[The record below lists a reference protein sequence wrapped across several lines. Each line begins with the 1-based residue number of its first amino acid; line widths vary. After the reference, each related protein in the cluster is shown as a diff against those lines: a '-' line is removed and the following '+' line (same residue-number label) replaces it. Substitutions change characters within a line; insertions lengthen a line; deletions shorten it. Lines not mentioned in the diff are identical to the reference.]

1 MMRKNKLYTVNPWNR
16 NLFVIGGQTN
26 NVNAKNYGTGSA
38 SLGYTPKAPNIGTV
52 NIDTSGATGGGG
64 NSGSNGGGL
73 FGGNTDNLG
82 TAMGIANSAA
92 GAFTGIQ
99 TAYSGNRPQ
108 YSADAQNG
116 FAQLDTLLTGGKKSK
131 LGTGLV
137 NAGAAVMNRGGML
150 FHGLGALAAGVLG
163 TAGTIINNGWG
174 YEVENEDA
182 VRENTGRLKNLNFNA
197 VNTDDLV
204 DQFNQA
210 GIRKVG
216 LGEVSNGL
224 FTNEGTRQ
232 AEELNRQQNEAY
244 EYALSSFRN
253 AGRNIDRDLYEDYMR
268 NYAAYGG
275 PLDTSNFGGALGLM
289 QQNQYIDAIN
299 NRSNAIAKANTMQA
313 PTFSF
318 NKFDDGGFVDGFM
331 QDPIAAAMNYIR
343 QKDAEEA
350 QAEAQA
356 AQEAR
361 EQDYADMQTRLMNA
375 ETQNQ
380 GLQALLEDQGRSIA
394 SLQEAQALQAS
405 ATPQTT
411 NWQEPMMEAAR
422 EVVRNNGGAGSLR
435 DYIKK
440 SEKFSP
446 TAYQLEGEAHPTIGY
461 GFYNVYPGT
470 NRKVKKGDVLSQAE
484 ADRYLDV
491 AIQERADNLAK
502 KVPNWNKLTSNQQDA
517 LIDLA
522 FNAGDNARHFRKGS
536 KLMTALANEDWDA
549 ASKQLATTSRN
560 PNFKRGMQ
568 NRSNRR
574 RNMFV
579 NGDYSIKA
587 FGGELGTN
595 GTDFTNGLLQV
606 NAGNTHERNPFGGV
620 PLGVDSQ
627 GVPNLV
633 EEGETVFNDYV
644 FSKRLKVPNFM
655 LKDLGLGGAMQKGK
669 RHRMSFADVSKK
681 LAEESEMRPNDPIS
695 MNGLNASLS
704 KLMEI
709 QEAERMKQQA
719 KMQNEEMEMMPEMG
733 LMAACGGKLN
743 RYDYGGNLFKTGGK
757 KGRTY
762 TRSANEKSAL
772 SKIVEAIGLGKIANS
787 KQLQNVLDE
796 LGLDKASIRR
806 MQSDLTDLGILPR
819 GGDDGQQL
827 GIAPFADRGVMRGI
841 ATAARRDLAASRL
854 AARGQMPNAARNFR
868 GATNATN
875 TGRNYVQ
882 EANNVVNNRNSRIGQ
897 RWAENARN
905 ASRPAMGEASKAAA
919 PDAYAGLEG
928 TVIPYEGRLNGWGW
942 PIGVAATLGTAGV
955 GSYLYDE
962 KTSGSGSPYLPQPAK
977 STSGKKNSW
986 YIPGHKNVGTFKT
999 EKEAQDYYNKNI
1011 RGKQA
1016 QAAPTSSST
1025 PSTAA
1030 SNTGSTRSA
1039 ARRNAAPATNRAA
1052 QNTTQGNIP
1061 PQTDFGAYR
1070 QNRANN
1076 PFNDVATQNQTIADA
1091 KWMADQL
1098 GMPLEVEGAAPGV
1111 NTNPT
1116 NRNWNLGNYDWLSG
1130 DFNPSNTTGF
1140 IPYNRNMSAD
1150 DIAREEGSD
1159 RYKAWTDYV
1168 LSNWDNQDVQSYLRE
1183 LDTRA
1188 GGNHLFDANGN
1199 LRDDAR
1205 DYFQYARG
1213 VGDGSNHAWGY
1224 YHLTPTWAEE
1234 AAANGARPITE
1245 ADYTLTEDEL
1255 NAAGDRIDEQ
1265 SRAWTGSGNPVADA
1279 VNAAAGQ
1286 RTTVQGPPTYKTW
1299 MRYAPAVGAGIFALT
1314 DALGITNKHD
1324 YTYADKL
1331 EAAANRA
1338 GYAPNIQAPYIGD
1351 YMRYTPFDRLFY
1363 SNQLQANARATDRA
1377 LMNNSGANRGTAAAN
1392 LLANAYN
1399 TNNNLGN
1406 LYRQGDEY
1414 NRAQYERTK
1423 EFNRR
1428 TNMFNA
1434 QMGLEADMANARF
1447 TQQASQMGL
1456 HGLAQAANMRENIDA
1471 RTDATRSA
1479 NLSNLFT
1486 SLGNIGRENMAF
1498 NMINSTNAARNG
1510 YWIDNKGVVH
1520 YVGRGDG
1527 LV

>member
-1 MMRKNKLYTVNPWNR
+1 MMRKNKLYTVNPWNK
-16 NLFVIGGQTN
+16 NLFFGGGPKSSVIIGGTNPNSYYDSYYGKAKTTTANINTTATVQQPTVMQQIAQNKSNGSTNVGVAAGGTSFTQTPVYIQQTSQGVTDN
-26 NVNAKNYGTGSA
+26 N
-38 SLGYTPKAPNIGTV
+38 PNGV
-52 NIDTSGATGGGG
+52 FNIDTSGIPKNMNTKLGDKVGWQQNGYLATAMNIAGQVKV
-64 NSGSNGGGL
+64 NDKDRRGL
-73 FGGNTDNLG
+73 FDTLDPFHNIAGKKADSTAVGKTLG
-82 TAMGIANSAA
+82 DIGAAAASTGIPYAMLA
-92 GAFTGIQ
+92 GAVLKTIGDI
-99 TAYSGNRPQ
+99 
-108 YSADAQNG
+108 AD
-116 FAQLDTLLTGGKKSK
+116 
-131 LGTGLV
+131 
-137 NAGAAVMNRGGML
+137 
-150 FHGLGALAAGVLG
+150 
-163 TAGTIINNGWG
+163 NGWG
-174 YEVENEDA
+174 YSIENEEA
-182 VRENTGRLKNLNFNA
+182 VKNNIAGLRNTRFTA
-197 VNTDDLV
+197 TDTDSLV
-204 DQFNQA
+204 DQYNQA

-216 LGEVSNGL
+216 LGEVDNGL
-224 FTNEGTRQ
+224 FTNRGTEK

-275 PLDTSNFGGALGLM
+275 PLDTSNFGGALGIM

-318 NKFDDGGFVDGFM
+318 NKFDNGGFVDGFM

-361 EQDYADMQTRLMNA
+361 EQAYADMQTRLMNA

-394 SLQEAQALQAS
+394 SLQEAQTLQAS
-405 ATPQTT
+405 AALQTT
-411 NWQEPMMEAAR
+411 NWQEPMMETAR

-502 KVPNWNKLTSNQQDA
+502 KVPNWNKLTSNQQNA

-595 GTDFTNGLLQV
+595 GTDWFNGLLQV

-669 RHRMSFADVSKK
+669 KHRMSFADVSKK

-719 KMQNEEMEMMPEMG
+719 KMQNEVYDNG
-733 LMAACGGKLN
+733 LVAACGGHLKK
-743 RYDYGGNLFKTGGK
+743 YPDGGYLW
-757 KGRTY
+757 
-762 TRSANEKSAL
+762 E
-772 SKIVEAIGLGKIANS
+772 
-787 KQLQNVLDE
+787 
-796 LGLDKASIRR
+796 
-806 MQSDLTDLGILPR
+806 
-819 GGDDGQQL
+819 
-827 GIAPFADRGVMRGI
+827 PFWKR
-841 ATAARRDLAASRL
+841 
-854 AARGQMPNAARNFR
+854 
-868 GATNATN
+868 TNATSKLPGNPANKYKIDTSYNGDVRAIEADPAYEKFTNYIINSATPEERMQYFKWIDDN
-875 TGRNYVQ
+875 TGRTAGKYLD
-882 EANNVVNNRNSRIGQ
+882 ANGQ
-897 RWAENARN
+897 LIDGWQQRYRDARTDGLWGIQHET
-905 ASRPAMGEASKAAA
+905 PALSPSKAAPASA
-919 PDAYAGLEG
+919 PDYGIVPVKEED
-928 TVIPYEGRLNGWGW
+928 Y
-942 PIGVAATLGTAGV
+942 
-955 GSYLYDE
+955 
-962 KTSGSGSPYLPQPAK
+962 
-977 STSGKKNSW
+977 
-986 YIPGHKNVGTFKT
+986 TFT
-999 EKEAQDYYNKNI
+999 E
-1011 RGKQA
+1011 
-1016 QAAPTSSST
+1016 
-1025 PSTAA
+1025 
-1030 SNTGSTRSA
+1030 
-1039 ARRNAAPATNRAA
+1039 
-1052 QNTTQGNIP
+1052 
-1061 PQTDFGAYR
+1061 
-1070 QNRANN
+1070 
-1076 PFNDVATQNQTIADA
+1076 
-1091 KWMADQL
+1091 DQL
-1098 GMPLEVEGAAPGV
+1098 
-1111 NTNPT
+1111 
-1116 NRNWNLGNYDWLSG
+1116 
-1130 DFNPSNTTGF
+1130 
-1140 IPYNRNMSAD
+1140 
-1150 DIAREEGSD
+1150 
-1159 RYKAWTDYV
+1159 
-1168 LSNWDNQDVQSYLRE
+1168 
-1183 LDTRA
+1183 
-1188 GGNHLFDANGN
+1188 DAM
-1199 LRDDAR
+1199 AK
-1205 DYFQYARG
+1205 
-1213 VGDGSNHAWGY
+1213 
-1224 YHLTPTWAEE
+1224 
-1234 AAANGARPITE
+1234 
-1245 ADYTLTEDEL
+1245 
-1255 NAAGDRIDEQ
+1255 AGDI
-1265 SRAWTGSGNPVADA
+1265 RAKADWAGSGNPVEK
-1279 VNAAAGQ
+1279 AAAEA
-1286 RTTVQGPPTYKTW
+1286 TEEETNTYTPPTYKTW

-1314 DALGITNKHD
+1314 DALGITNKPD

-1363 SNQLQANARATDRA
+1363 ANQLQANARATDRA
-1377 LMNNSGANRGTAAAN
+1377 LMNNSGANRGTAAAG
-1392 LLANAYN
+1392 LLANSYN

-1406 LYRQGDEY
+1406 LYRQAEEY

-1434 QMGLEADMANARF
+1434 QMGLEADMANARYR
-1447 TQQASQMGL
+1447 QQASQMGL
-1456 HGLAQAANMRENIDA
+1456 SGLAQAAAMREQIDNRVGA
-1471 RTDATRSA
+1471 ARSA
-1479 NLSNLFT
+1479 NITNLLNN
-1486 SLGNIGRENMAF
+1486 LGNIGRENFAF
-1498 NMINSTNAARNG
+1498 NQINWDRSSRHGAGIDGTSFDKAVEARKKNRKNG
-1510 YWIDNKGVVH
+1510 KNS
-1520 YVGRGDG
+1520 
-1527 LV
+1527 

>member
-26 NVNAKNYGTGSA
+26 NVSSATNWSPGNTFTVQPQNYVKGMDFTTNYNNVGQKFNAIVDSGKNGLGNWKNVGGGS
-38 SLGYTPKAPNIGTV
+38 N
-52 NIDTSGATGGGG
+52 SGSGGG
-64 NSGSNGGGL
+64 NPGIENV
-73 FGGNTDNLG
+73 DKLG

-422 EVVRNNGGAGSLR
+422 EVVRNNGGAGSLK

-549 ASKQLATTSRN
+549 ASKQLATTSKN

-595 GTDFTNGLLQV
+595 GTDWFNGLLQV

-669 RHRMSFADVSKK
+669 KHRMSFADVSKK

-719 KMQNEEMEMMPEMG
+719 KMQNEVYDNG
-733 LMAACGGKLN
+733 LVAACGGHLKKYGHGGNILDGKHGKSRLNTYSYDPIETFKYWDKDAEDYDEGYRDFIENKLN
-743 RYDYGGNLFKTGGK
+743 NDWINRVMKGQYGDMSRY
-757 KGRTY
+757 KG
-762 TRSANEKSAL
+762 ANNFNPT
-772 SKIVEAIGLGKIANS
+772 VEEAW
-787 KQLQNVLDE
+787 Q
-796 LGLDKASIRR
+796 LGLDRKNSDWHKAMAAAYDEYKAGIDPITGKIVPSSTNAAKIAFPEITPKNPETI
-806 MQSDLTDLGILPR
+806 SILP
-819 GGDDGQQL
+819 
-827 GIAPFADRGVMRGI
+827 
-841 ATAARRDLAASRL
+841 
-854 AARGQMPNAARNFR
+854 
-868 GATNATN
+868 
-875 TGRNYVQ
+875 
-882 EANNVVNNRNSRIGQ
+882 
-897 RWAENARN
+897 
-905 ASRPAMGEASKAAA
+905 
-919 PDAYAGLEG
+919 
-928 TVIPYEGRLNGWGW
+928 
-942 PIGVAATLGTAGV
+942 
-955 GSYLYDE
+955 
-962 KTSGSGSPYLPQPAK
+962 
-977 STSGKKNSW
+977 
-986 YIPGHKNVGTFKT
+986 
-999 EKEAQDYYNKNI
+999 
-1011 RGKQA
+1011 
-1016 QAAPTSSST
+1016 

-1030 SNTGSTRSA
+1030 SDVSEEDGE
-1039 ARRNAAPATNRAA
+1039 NR
-1052 QNTTQGNIP
+1052 GLLSRV
-1061 PQTDFGAYR
+1061 FGR
-1070 QNRANN
+1070 DKN
-1076 PFNDVATQNQTIADA
+1076 
-1091 KWMADQL
+1091 
-1098 GMPLEVEGAAPGV
+1098 
-1111 NTNPT
+1111 
-1116 NRNWNLGNYDWLSG
+1116 GNY
-1130 DFNPSNTTGF
+1130 
-1140 IPYNRNMSAD
+1140 
-1150 DIAREEGSD
+1150 
-1159 RYKAWTDYV
+1159 
-1168 LSNWDNQDVQSYLRE
+1168 Q
-1183 LDTRA
+1183 
-1188 GGNHLFDANGN
+1188 
-1199 LRDDAR
+1199 
-1205 DYFQYARG
+1205 
-1213 VGDGSNHAWGY
+1213 
-1224 YHLTPTWAEE
+1224 
-1234 AAANGARPITE
+1234 
-1245 ADYTLTEDEL
+1245 
-1255 NAAGDRIDEQ
+1255 
-1265 SRAWTGSGNPVADA
+1265 
-1279 VNAAAGQ
+1279 
-1286 RTTVQGPPTYKTW
+1286 TW

-1314 DALGITNKHD
+1314 DALGITNKPD

-1331 EAAANRA
+1331 EAAANKA

-1363 SNQLQANARATDRA
+1363 ANQLQANARATDRA
-1377 LMNNSGANRGTAAAN
+1377 LMNNSGANRGTAAAG

-1406 LYRQGDEY
+1406 LYRQAEEY

-1434 QMGLEADMANARF
+1434 QMGLEADLANARYR
-1447 TQQASQMGL
+1447 QQASQMGL
-1456 HGLAQAANMRENIDA
+1456 SGLAQAAAMREQIDNRVGA
-1471 RTDATRSA
+1471 ARSA
-1479 NLSNLFT
+1479 NITNLLNN
-1486 SLGNIGRENMAF
+1486 LGNIGRENFAL
-1498 NMINSTNAARNG
+1498 NQINNDRSSRYGARANG
-1510 YWIDNKGVVH
+1510 SSFYKPEEARKRNRKNGKNS
-1520 YVGRGDG
+1520 
-1527 LV
+1527 

>member
-1 MMRKNKLYTVNPWNR
+1 
-16 NLFVIGGQTN
+16 
-26 NVNAKNYGTGSA
+26 
-38 SLGYTPKAPNIGTV
+38 
-52 NIDTSGATGGGG
+52 
-64 NSGSNGGGL
+64 
-73 FGGNTDNLG
+73 
-82 TAMGIANSAA
+82 
-92 GAFTGIQ
+92 
-99 TAYSGNRPQ
+99 
-108 YSADAQNG
+108 
-116 FAQLDTLLTGGKKSK
+116 
-131 LGTGLV
+131 
-137 NAGAAVMNRGGML
+137 
-150 FHGLGALAAGVLG
+150 
-163 TAGTIINNGWG
+163 
-174 YEVENEDA
+174 
-182 VRENTGRLKNLNFNA
+182 
-197 VNTDDLV
+197 
-204 DQFNQA
+204 
-210 GIRKVG
+210 
-216 LGEVSNGL
+216 
-224 FTNEGTRQ
+224 
-232 AEELNRQQNEAY
+232 
-244 EYALSSFRN
+244 
-253 AGRNIDRDLYEDYMR
+253 
-268 NYAAYGG
+268 
-275 PLDTSNFGGALGLM
+275 
-289 QQNQYIDAIN
+289 
-299 NRSNAIAKANTMQA
+299 
-313 PTFSF
+313 
-318 NKFDDGGFVDGFM
+318 
-331 QDPIAAAMNYIR
+331 
-343 QKDAEEA
+343 
-350 QAEAQA
+350 
-356 AQEAR
+356 
-361 EQDYADMQTRLMNA
+361 
-375 ETQNQ
+375 
-380 GLQALLEDQGRSIA
+380 
-394 SLQEAQALQAS
+394 
-405 ATPQTT
+405 
-411 NWQEPMMEAAR
+411 
-422 EVVRNNGGAGSLR
+422 
-435 DYIKK
+435 
-440 SEKFSP
+440 
-446 TAYQLEGEAHPTIGY
+446 LEGEAHPTIGY

-549 ASKQLATTSRN
+549 ASEQLATTSRN

-655 LKDLGLGGAMQKGK
+655 LKDLGLGGVMQKGK

-709 QEAERMKQQA
+709 QEAERMKQQT

-743 RYDYGGNLFKTGGK
+743 KYDYGGALNYL
-757 KGRTY
+757 KGENVGNKQQIAKAMDAYINRY
-762 TRSANEKSAL
+762 MKG
-772 SKIVEAIGLGKIANS
+772 SKAK
-787 KQLQNVLDE
+787 
-796 LGLDKASIRR
+796 
-806 MQSDLTDLGILPR
+806 
-819 GGDDGQQL
+819 DDVKYRD
-827 GIAPFADRGVMRGI
+827 AYNAVMRGSGNLRTPGSTSGWDASSI
-841 ATAARRDLAASRL
+841 RDEGTSRKHYQELLDLGMDKRVAFGLAFPQVQKSPDPYSPSGYNIQAFNSATSKRNALYNELVRGNKAPASQSR
-854 AARGQMPNAARNFR
+854 ASAPSNSTTSRGSQ
-868 GATNATN
+868 
-875 TGRNYVQ
+875 
-882 EANNVVNNRNSRIGQ
+882 
-897 RWAENARN
+897 
-905 ASRPAMGEASKAAA
+905 ASRPATPSANNQA
-919 PDAYAGLEG
+919 P
-928 TVIPYEGRLNGWGW
+928 R
-942 PIGVAATLGTAGV
+942 
-955 GSYLYDE
+955 
-962 KTSGSGSPYLPQPAK
+962 
-977 STSGKKNSW
+977 
-986 YIPGHKNVGTFKT
+986 
-999 EKEAQDYYNKNI
+999 
-1011 RGKQA
+1011 A

-1025 PSTAA
+1025 PSKAA

-1052 QNTTQGNIP
+1052 QNTTQG
-1061 PQTDFGAYR
+1061 R
-1070 QNRANN
+1070 NRG
-1076 PFNDVATQNQTIADA
+1076 DI
-1091 KWMADQL
+1091 
-1098 GMPLEVEGAAPGV
+1098 V
-1111 NTNPT
+1111 NYK
-1116 NRNWNLGNYDWLSG
+1116 YDWYRNG
-1130 DFNPSNTTGF
+1130 DDGTGTHWGFTPDENGIIDTTTG
-1140 IPYNRNMSAD
+1140 YTDDYRNLVSTLTAD
-1150 DIAREEGSD
+1150 DIRKWAAEHPNDPS
-1159 RYKAWTDYV
+1159 
-1168 LSNWDNQDVQSYLRE
+1168 LQSFL
-1183 LDTRA
+1183 
-1188 GGNHLFDANGN
+1188 AN
-1199 LRDDAR
+1199 
-1205 DYFQYARG
+1205 
-1213 VGDGSNHAWGY
+1213 
-1224 YHLTPTWAEE
+1224 
-1234 AAANGARPITE
+1234 NGADALTNLTDDQWRRGATDGRYGFMHHVAAQIGADNLDLPTE
-1245 ADYTLTEDEL
+1245 EEYNRAVNGEQGLDPSLYTLTEDEL
-1255 NAAGDRIDEQ
+1255 NAAGNRIDEQ

-1279 VNAAAGQ
+1279 ANAAAGQ

-1314 DALGITNKHD
+1314 DALGITNKPD

-1377 LMNNSGANRGTAAAN
+1377 LMNNSGANRGTAAAG

-1406 LYRQGDEY
+1406 LYRQAEEY

-1434 QMGLEADMANARF
+1434 QMGLEADMANARYR
-1447 TQQASQMGL
+1447 QQASQMGL
-1456 HGLAQAANMRENIDA
+1456 SGLAQAANMRENIDA
-1471 RTDATRSA
+1471 RTGATRSA

>member
-1 MMRKNKLYTVNPWNR
+1 MRKNKLYTVNPWNK
-16 NLFVIGGQTN
+16 NLFFGGGPKSSVIIGGTNPNSYYDSYYGKAKPTTTTNTDTTATIQQPTVMQQIAQNKSNGNTNVGVAAGGTSFTQTPVYIQQTAQGVTDN
-26 NVNAKNYGTGSA
+26 N
-38 SLGYTPKAPNIGTV
+38 PNGV
-52 NIDTSGATGGGG
+52 LKIDTSGIPKNMDTKLGDKVGWQQNGYLATAMNIAGQVKV
-64 NSGSNGGGL
+64 NDKDRRGL
-73 FGGNTDNLG
+73 FDTLDPFHNIAGKKADSTAVGKTLG
-82 TAMGIANSAA
+82 DIGAA
-92 GAFTGIQ
+92 AASTGIPY
-99 TAYSGNRPQ
+99 AM
-108 YSADAQNG
+108 
-116 FAQLDTLLTGGKKSK
+116 L
-131 LGTGLV
+131 
-137 NAGAAVMNRGGML
+137 AGAALKVIGDI
-150 FHGLGALAAGVLG
+150 AD
-163 TAGTIINNGWG
+163 NGWG
-174 YEVENEDA
+174 YSIENEEA
-182 VRENTGRLKNLNFNA
+182 VKNNIAGLRNVNFNA
-197 VNTDDLV
+197 ADFDTLQ

-216 LGEVSNGL
+216 LGEVDNGL
-224 FTNEGTRQ
+224 FTDRGTEK

-275 PLDTSNFGGALGLM
+275 PLDSSNFGGALGIM

-356 AQEAR
+356 AQEA
-361 EQDYADMQTRLMNA
+361 EKQAYADMQTRLMNA

-411 NWQEPMMEAAR
+411 NWQEPMIEAAR

-549 ASKQLATTSRN
+549 ASEQLATTSRN

-743 RYDYGGNLFKTGGK
+743 RYDYGGALNWLRQNHPELEHKEQLAKYLSKLVDSDRQRYYGRSDTSMFGNNDSSRGVEPRYDWAWRALSPVGNINTQAHIRKWMDLGATKDEAFNAVFPKKEDRDRLWVRNMYDSMGDSRTQPRTSATSNSTTWGTSAAGLHTRTIGGK
-757 KGRTY
+757 TQYRGADGKY
-762 TRSANEKSAL
+762 YNSEQQALKTRNTQAPKAKSATP
-772 SKIVEAIGLGKIANS
+772 AANN
-787 KQLQNVLDE
+787 Q
-796 LGLDKASIRR
+796 
-806 MQSDLTDLGILPR
+806 
-819 GGDDGQQL
+819 
-827 GIAPFADRGVMRGI
+827 
-841 ATAARRDLAASRL
+841 ASR
-854 AARGQMPNAARNFR
+854 
-868 GATNATN
+868 
-875 TGRNYVQ
+875 
-882 EANNVVNNRNSRIGQ
+882 
-897 RWAENARN
+897 
-905 ASRPAMGEASKAAA
+905 
-919 PDAYAGLEG
+919 
-928 TVIPYEGRLNGWGW
+928 
-942 PIGVAATLGTAGV
+942 
-955 GSYLYDE
+955 
-962 KTSGSGSPYLPQPAK
+962 
-977 STSGKKNSW
+977 
-986 YIPGHKNVGTFKT
+986 
-999 EKEAQDYYNKNI
+999 
-1011 RGKQA
+1011 A

-1025 PSTAA
+1025 PSKAA

-1052 QNTTQGNIP
+1052 QNTTQG
-1061 PQTDFGAYR
+1061 R
-1070 QNRANN
+1070 NRG
-1076 PFNDVATQNQTIADA
+1076 DI
-1091 KWMADQL
+1091 
-1098 GMPLEVEGAAPGV
+1098 V
-1111 NTNPT
+1111 NYK
-1116 NRNWNLGNYDWLSG
+1116 YDWYRNG
-1130 DFNPSNTTGF
+1130 DDGTGTHWGFTPDENGIIDTTTG
-1140 IPYNRNMSAD
+1140 YTDDYRNLVSTLTAD
-1150 DIAREEGSD
+1150 DIRKWAAEHPNDPSLQSFIANNGADALTNLTDDQWRRGATDGRYGFMHHVAAQIGADNLDLPIEE
-1159 RYKAWTDYV
+1159 
-1168 LSNWDNQDVQSYLRE
+1168 
-1183 LDTRA
+1183 
-1188 GGNHLFDANGN
+1188 
-1199 LRDDAR
+1199 
-1205 DYFQYARG
+1205 
-1213 VGDGSNHAWGY
+1213 
-1224 YHLTPTWAEE
+1224 
-1234 AAANGARPITE
+1234 NGARPLAE
-1245 ADYTLTEDEL
+1245 VGYGLTEDEL
-1255 NAAGDRIDEQ
+1255 NAPGRRIDTQ
-1265 SRAWTGSGNPVADA
+1265 NGAWTGSGNPVADA
-1279 VNAAAGQ
+1279 ANAAAGQ
-1286 RTTVQGPPTYKTW
+1286 RTDVQGPPTYKTW
-1299 MRYAPAVGAGIFALT
+1299 MRYAPAVGAGLFALT
-1314 DALGITNKHD
+1314 DALGITNKPD

-1331 EAAANRA
+1331 EAASNRA

-1377 LMNNSGANRGTAAAN
+1377 LMNNSGANRGTASAN

-1434 QMGLEADMANARF
+1434 QMGLEADMANARYR
-1447 TQQASQMGL
+1447 QQASQMGL
-1456 HGLAQAANMRENIDA
+1456 SGLAQAANMRENIDA
-1471 RTDATRSA
+1471 RTGATRSA

>member
-26 NVNAKNYGTGSA
+26 NVNAKSYGTGSA

-73 FGGNTDNLG
+73 FGGNTDKLG

-275 PLDTSNFGGALGLM
+275 PLDTSNFGGALGIM

-318 NKFDDGGFVDGFM
+318 NKFDDGGYVDGFM

-361 EQDYADMQTRLMNA
+361 EQAYADMQTRLMNA

-470 NRKVKKGDVLSQAE
+470 NRKVKKGDILSQAE

-595 GTDFTNGLLQV
+595 GTDWFNGLLQV

-669 RHRMSFADVSKK
+669 KHRMSFADVSKK

-719 KMQNEEMEMMPEMG
+719 KMQNEVYDNG
-733 LMAACGGKLN
+733 LVAACGGHLKK
-743 RYDYGGNLFKTGGK
+743 YPDGGYLW
-757 KGRTY
+757 
-762 TRSANEKSAL
+762 E
-772 SKIVEAIGLGKIANS
+772 
-787 KQLQNVLDE
+787 
-796 LGLDKASIRR
+796 
-806 MQSDLTDLGILPR
+806 
-819 GGDDGQQL
+819 
-827 GIAPFADRGVMRGI
+827 PFWKR
-841 ATAARRDLAASRL
+841 
-854 AARGQMPNAARNFR
+854 
-868 GATNATN
+868 TNATSKLPGN
-875 TGRNYVQ
+875 P
-882 EANNVVNNRNSRIGQ
+882 ANKYKIDTS
-897 RWAENARN
+897 
-905 ASRPAMGEASKAAA
+905 
-919 PDAYAGLEG
+919 Y
-928 TVIPYEGRLNGWGW
+928 NG
-942 PIGVAATLGTAGV
+942 
-955 GSYLYDE
+955 
-962 KTSGSGSPYLPQPAK
+962 
-977 STSGKKNSW
+977 
-986 YIPGHKNVGTFKT
+986 
-999 EKEAQDYYNKNI
+999 
-1011 RGKQA
+1011 
-1016 QAAPTSSST
+1016 
-1025 PSTAA
+1025 
-1030 SNTGSTRSA
+1030 
-1039 ARRNAAPATNRAA
+1039 
-1052 QNTTQGNIP
+1052 
-1061 PQTDFGAYR
+1061 
-1070 QNRANN
+1070 
-1076 PFNDVATQNQTIADA
+1076 DV
-1091 KWMADQL
+1091 
-1098 GMPLEVEGAAPGV
+1098 
-1111 NTNPT
+1111 
-1116 NRNWNLGNYDWLSG
+1116 R
-1130 DFNPSNTTGF
+1130 
-1140 IPYNRNMSAD
+1140 
-1150 DIAREEGSD
+1150 ARE
-1159 RYKAWTDYV
+1159 
-1168 LSNWDNQDVQSYLRE
+1168 
-1183 LDTRA
+1183 
-1188 GGNHLFDANGN
+1188 
-1199 LRDDAR
+1199 
-1205 DYFQYARG
+1205 
-1213 VGDGSNHAWGY
+1213 
-1224 YHLTPTWAEE
+1224 
-1234 AAANGARPITE
+1234 
-1245 ADYTLTEDEL
+1245 AD
-1255 NAAGDRIDEQ
+1255 
-1265 SRAWTGSGNPVADA
+1265 
-1279 VNAAAGQ
+1279 
-1286 RTTVQGPPTYKTW
+1286 
-1299 MRYAPAVGAGIFALT
+1299 PAYEKF
-1314 DALGITNKHD
+1314 TN
-1324 YTYADKL
+1324 
-1331 EAAANRA
+1331 
-1338 GYAPNIQAPYIGD
+1338 YI
-1351 YMRYTPFDRLFY
+1351 
-1363 SNQLQANARATDRA
+1363 
-1377 LMNNSGANRGTAAAN
+1377 
-1392 LLANAYN
+1392 
-1399 TNNNLGN
+1399 
-1406 LYRQGDEY
+1406 
-1414 NRAQYERTK
+1414 
-1423 EFNRR
+1423 
-1428 TNMFNA
+1428 
-1434 QMGLEADMANARF
+1434 
-1447 TQQASQMGL
+1447 
-1456 HGLAQAANMRENIDA
+1456 
-1471 RTDATRSA
+1471 
-1479 NLSNLFT
+1479 
-1486 SLGNIGRENMAF
+1486 
-1498 NMINSTNAARNG
+1498 INSATP
-1510 YWIDNKGVVH
+1510 
-1520 YVGRGDG
+1520 
-1527 LV
+1527 

>member
-38 SLGYTPKAPNIGTV
+38 SIGYTPKVPSIGTV

-73 FGGNTDNLG
+73 FGGNTDKLG

-174 YEVENEDA
+174 YDIENEGA
-182 VRENTGRLKNLNFNA
+182 VRDNTGRLKNLNFNA

-204 DQFNQA
+204 DQYNQA

-216 LGEVSNGL
+216 LGDVSNGL

-275 PLDTSNFGGALGLM
+275 PLDTSNFGGALGIM

-361 EQDYADMQTRLMNA
+361 EQAYADMQTRLMNA

-411 NWQEPMMEAAR
+411 NWQESMMEAAR

-440 SEKFSP
+440 SERFSP

-470 NRKVKKGDVLSQAE
+470 TRRVKMGDVLSQAE

-536 KLMTALANEDWDA
+536 KLMTALANEDWEE

-595 GTDFTNGLLQV
+595 GTDWFNGLLQI

-669 RHRMSFADVSKK
+669 KHRMSFADVSKK

-743 RYDYGGNLFKTGGK
+743 RYDYGGALNWLKQNHPELEHKEQLAKYLSKLVDSDRQRYYGRSDTSMFGNNNSSRGVEPRYDWAWRTLSPVGNVNTQAHIKRWMDLGATKDEAFSAVFPKKEDRDRLWVRNMYNTMEDSRAQSRTSATSNSTTWGTSASGLHTRTIGGK
-757 KGRTY
+757 TQY
-762 TRSANEKSAL
+762 
-772 SKIVEAIGLGKIANS
+772 
-787 KQLQNVLDE
+787 
-796 LGLDKASIRR
+796 
-806 MQSDLTDLGILPR
+806 
-819 GGDDGQQL
+819 
-827 GIAPFADRGVMRGI
+827 
-841 ATAARRDLAASRL
+841 
-854 AARGQMPNAARNFR
+854 R
-868 GATNATN
+868 GADGKYYNSEQQALKTRN
-875 TGRNYVQ
+875 TQ
-882 EANNVVNNRNSRIGQ
+882 APKAKQAAPAANNQ
-897 RWAENARN
+897 
-905 ASRPAMGEASKAAA
+905 A
-919 PDAYAGLEG
+919 P
-928 TVIPYEGRLNGWGW
+928 R
-942 PIGVAATLGTAGV
+942 
-955 GSYLYDE
+955 
-962 KTSGSGSPYLPQPAK
+962 
-977 STSGKKNSW
+977 
-986 YIPGHKNVGTFKT
+986 
-999 EKEAQDYYNKNI
+999 
-1011 RGKQA
+1011 A

-1030 SNTGSTRSA
+1030 SNTGSTRNA
-1039 ARRNAAPATNRAA
+1039 ARRAAAPATNRAA
-1052 QNTTQGNIP
+1052 QNTVQG
-1061 PQTDFGAYR
+1061 R
-1070 QNRANN
+1070 NRG
-1076 PFNDVATQNQTIADA
+1076 DI
-1091 KWMADQL
+1091 
-1098 GMPLEVEGAAPGV
+1098 V
-1111 NTNPT
+1111 NYK
-1116 NRNWNLGNYDWLSG
+1116 YDWYRNG
-1130 DFNPSNTTGF
+1130 DDGTGTHWGFTPDENGIIDTTTG
-1140 IPYNRNMSAD
+1140 YTDDYRNLVSTLTAD
-1150 DIAREEGSD
+1150 DIRKWAAEHPNDPSLQSFLANNGADALANLTDDQWRRGATDGRYGFMHHVAAQIGADNLDLPIEE
-1159 RYKAWTDYV
+1159 
-1168 LSNWDNQDVQSYLRE
+1168 
-1183 LDTRA
+1183 
-1188 GGNHLFDANGN
+1188 
-1199 LRDDAR
+1199 
-1205 DYFQYARG
+1205 
-1213 VGDGSNHAWGY
+1213 
-1224 YHLTPTWAEE
+1224 
-1234 AAANGARPITE
+1234 NGARPLAE
-1245 ADYTLTEDEL
+1245 VGYGLTEDEL
-1255 NAAGDRIDEQ
+1255 NAPGRRIDTQ
-1265 SRAWTGSGNPVADA
+1265 NGAWTGSGNPVADA
-1279 VNAAAGQ
+1279 ANEAA
-1286 RTTVQGPPTYKTW
+1286 RERTVQGPPTYKTW

-1314 DALGITNKHD
+1314 DALGITNKPD

-1377 LMNNSGANRGTAAAN
+1377 LMNNSGANRGTAAAG

-1434 QMGLEADMANARF
+1434 QMGLEADMANARYR
-1447 TQQASQMGL
+1447 QQASQMGL
-1456 HGLAQAANMRENIDA
+1456 SGLAQAANMRENIDA
-1471 RTDATRSA
+1471 RTGATRSA